1 MARPTKFTPERL
13 ENLASALESGK
24 SLRQALK
31 LVGISRSCFYTTLF
45 QKKYRDIVWKLKKCR
60 VIGDRKKLICS
71 AIKIGCST
79 VADIEDET
87 GLAQWTIRQTLV
99 YLVSEKR
106 VEERPGQPC
115 LYFLIGD

>member
-13 ENLASALESGK
+13 EKLTSALEAGK
-24 SLRQALK
+24 SLRQAMK
-31 LVGISRSCFYTTLF
+31 NAGIDRSQFYHTLL
-45 QKKYRDIVWKLKKCR
+45 QKKYRHIVAKLKKCR

-71 AIKIGCST
+71 AIKTGAAT

-87 GLAQWTIRQTLV
+87 GLSQWTVRQTLAQ
-99 YLVSEKR
+99 LVSEKR

-115 LYFLIGD
+115 LYFLTGD